1 MRKKLIIIFVILIV
15 VVAILALVDFFIKK
29 TNNYQSIS
37 NQPKVNVATLKD
49 GNETALGTISYPGAK
64 TVVDISKAEQNK
76 ITLETTDSVNGAV
89 NIYIQD
95 LFNRYPNYKLTKQDI
110 TKTGALDNKG
120 VLISLSG
127 KTGALKITIWGTDKG
142 MTDIEIIKDSNFK

>member
-64 TVVDISKAEQNK
+64 TVVDKSKTKQNK
-76 ITLETTDSVNGAV
+76 NTL
-89 NIYIQD
+89 
-95 LFNRYPNYKLTKQDI
+95 
-110 TKTGALDNKG
+110 
-120 VLISLSG
+120 
-127 KTGALKITIWGTDKG
+127 
-142 MTDIEIIKDSNFK
+142 

>member
-1 MRKKLIIIFVILIV
+1 MLDIKFIRENPEVVKKACKDKNVGISVDLVLD
-15 VVAILALVDFFIKK
+15 LDKEKRALMTEIE
-29 TNNYQSIS
+29 
-37 NQPKVNVATLKD
+37 TL
-49 GNETALGTISYPGAK
+49 
-64 TVVDISKAEQNK
+64 KAEQNK